1 MKELTEKQKKILE
14 IITRDVK
21 KRGYPP
27 TMQELADELG
37 IRSKN
42 AIFKHLAAL
51 ESKGYIQKHGG
62 GAARGI
68 TVLNAKGM
76 PQQMMADNVPV
87 LGRIAAGLPVLAQ
100 ENVERYVPVPDYIT
114 SDGAD
119 YFALRVQGDSM
130 IDAGIHEGDL
140 VIVRSLNQARHGDI
154 VVALT
159 GEEATVKRY
168 MVNGSQSYLKPE
180 NNAYANI
187 PLDQTWSIQGKVVA
201 LIRESIN

>member
-1 MKELTEKQKKILE
+1 MKKLTEKQRQILNL
-14 IITRDVK
+14 IARDVAR
-21 KRGYPP
+21 RGFPP

-51 ESKGYIQKHGG
+51 ELKGYIKKQGG

-68 TVLNAKGM
+68 TILHDGELPARGV
-76 PQQMMADNVPV
+76 ADNVP
-87 LGRIAAGLPVLAQ
+87 LIGRIAAGLPILAQ
-100 ENVERYVPVPDYIT
+100 ENIERFVPVPDYIT
-114 SDGAD
+114 KDGLP

-130 IDAGIHEGDL
+130 IDAGIYEGDL
-140 VIVRSLNQARHGDI
+140 VIVRSTNQVRHGDI

-159 GEEATVKRY
+159 GEEATVKRL
-168 MVNGSQSYLKPE
+168 MMSDSEKYLKPE

-187 PLDQTWSIQGKVVA
+187 PLNQAWEIQGKVVA